1 MQATYACLKMVDS
14 PNPDINQFTSW
25 RRTSYKLQVKF
36 KPRNKQKKL
45 KQTCAAR
52 GNGMDPLCKN
62 FFTNHSRLSH
72 QTIFDPKPQIKI
84 DQNRISFSKDSQ
96 I

>member
-52 GNGMDPLCKN
+52 GKWHGPSVQKFLHQSQPA
-62 FFTNHSRLSH
+62 FTSDHLRP
-72 QTIFDPKPQIKI
+72 QTS
-84 DQNRISFSKDSQ
+84 DQNRSKSYQ
-96 I
+96 FQ